1 VKYTTASEQI
11 IRGVL
16 GDLQARAESGLLQS
30 GYGSVLFV
38 CSTVPPGF
46 DKYHQQHF
54 RSTNTDLA
62 KFVEERWSECLAQ
75 ILHAFSAEPNA
86 QDIMRSQQFASRFP
100 NQQVSTE
107 DLSTQLKIRRL
118 KHLSSQGFMNQFK
131 ACVEKPYH
139 DNDIEWFS
147 PLQLQ
152 IIDGVNY
159 NEFTKLC
166 FSVVTHLADDY
177 QLSVSL
183 VPTAPAPAARDT
195 YEQNQ
200 LYFPVLCY
208 RFIWV
213 RKQK

>member
-1 VKYTTASEQI
+1 MKYKAATEQI

-30 GYGSVLFV
+30 GYGSVLFA

-46 DKYHQQHF
+46 DKYHQ
-54 RSTNTDLA
+54 
-62 KFVEERWSECLAQ
+62 ERFSGCLAQ
-75 ILHAFSAEPNA
+75 MIHAFSAEPNA
-86 QDIMRSQQFASRFP
+86 QDIPRSQQFP
-100 NQQVSTE
+100 NQQVSKE
-107 DLSTQLKIRRL
+107 DLLKIRRL
-118 KHLSSQGFMNQFK
+118 TLLSSQAFMNQFK
-131 ACVEKPYH
+131 ACVAKPYH
-139 DNDIEWFS
+139 NSDIEWFS
-147 PLQLQ
+147 SLQLQ
-152 IIDGVNY
+152 IIDGVDY

-183 VPTAPAPAARDT
+183 VPTAPAPAVCDT
-195 YEQNQ
+195 YGQTQ
-200 LYFPVLCY
+200 PYLPVLCY